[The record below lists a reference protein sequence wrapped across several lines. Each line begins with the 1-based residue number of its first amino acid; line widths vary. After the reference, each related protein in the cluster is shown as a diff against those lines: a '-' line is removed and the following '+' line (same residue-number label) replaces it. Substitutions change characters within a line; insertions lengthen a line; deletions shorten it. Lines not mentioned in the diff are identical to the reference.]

1 MSTFKTYTHQAIVV
15 GTGAAGFSSAI
26 NLKKNGIED
35 VVIVTEGINMGTSRN
50 TGSDKQ
56 TYYKLSLSGDKNDS
70 VRLMCEN
77 LFNGGSVDG
86 DNALAEASLSVQAFM
101 NLCDLGVPFPQNA
114 YGEYVGYKTDHDPYE
129 RATSAGPLTSKYMT
143 EALEKKANELNI
155 KIYDKCLCAEIITDD
170 EGVIGILAID
180 KITGEAVLFNSP
192 HIILATGGP
201 SGIYKD
207 SVYPLSHTGSSGL
220 AVRCGAKMQ
229 NLTEWQYGL
238 ASVNPR
244 WNVSGTYMQCLPRFV
259 SIDSEGKEYEFL
271 SEYFDDVY
279 QALSNVFL
287 KGYQWPFDS
296 SKVLTGSSVID
307 ILCYRETVL
316 KKRRVYLDF
325 TKNPFGLTNIDFEK
339 LTEEG
344 YTYLKNA
351 QATFGTPIERL
362 EKMNAPA
369 IDLYLKKGVDITK
382 EYLEIALSSQ
392 HSNGGISVN
401 SYWESSIK
409 GLFAVGECAGTHGVA
424 RPGGSALN
432 SGQVSA
438 LRVARYISVMPRDI
452 LKEDEFIKKATQA
465 YTRHTQLTENILSDI
480 DNVSEYDEK
489 IKRTMSDGA
498 AAIRVE
504 EKLIQLIDETKE
516 LINNFE
522 ANIKTDKKEK
532 LFKVYKLYDMLY
544 SRLAVVCSMADFIKN
559 VHTSRG
565 SAIYYSKD
573 GSLRDGLEEQFRF
586 IPDDKSSHSKIQEIY
601 FEGTTPIINYRDVR
615 PVPDCDDV
623 FEIVWKG
630 YRENKNVF

>member
-1 MSTFKTYTHQAIVV
+1 MYKIYTHKAIVI

-279 QALSNVFL
+279 KALSNVFL

-316 KKRRVYLDF
+316 KKRQVYLDF

-382 EYLEIALSSQ
+382 EYLEI
-392 HSNGGISVN
+392 
-401 SYWESSIK
+401 
-409 GLFAVGECAGTHGVA
+409 
-424 RPGGSALN
+424 
-432 SGQVSA
+432 
-438 LRVARYISVMPRDI
+438 
-452 LKEDEFIKKATQA
+452 LKK
-465 YTRHTQLTENILSDI
+465 
-480 DNVSEYDEK
+480 
-489 IKRTMSDGA
+489 
-498 AAIRVE
+498 
-504 EKLIQLIDETKE
+504 
-516 LINNFE
+516 
-522 ANIKTDKKEK
+522 
-532 LFKVYKLYDMLY
+532 
-544 SRLAVVCSMADFIKN
+544 
-559 VHTSRG
+559 
-565 SAIYYSKD
+565 
-573 GSLRDGLEEQFRF
+573 
-586 IPDDKSSHSKIQEIY
+586 
-601 FEGTTPIINYRDVR
+601 
-615 PVPDCDDV
+615 
-623 FEIVWKG
+623 
-630 YRENKNVF
+630 

>member
-26 NLKKNGIED
+26 NLKKNGVED

-86 DNALAEASLSVQAFM
+86 DNALVEASLSVQAFM

-143 EALEKKANELNI
+143 EALEKKAKELNI
-155 KIYDKCLCAEIITDD
+155 KIYDKCLCAEIITDN
-170 EGVIGILAID
+170 EGVCGILAID
-180 KITGEAVLFNSP
+180 KVSGEIVVFNSP

-201 SGIYKD
+201 SGIYQD

-220 AVRCGAKMQ
+220 AVKCGAKMQ

-259 SIDSEGKEYEFL
+259 SIDSDGKEYEFL
-271 SEYFDDVY
+271 SEYFSDKYD
-279 QALSNVFL
+279 ALSNVFL

-316 KKRRVYLDF
+316 KNRRVYLDF
-325 TKNPFGLTNIDFEK
+325 TKNPFGLDNIEFEK
-339 LTEEG
+339 LTEES

-392 HSNGGISVN
+392 HANGGISVN

-452 LKEDEFIKKATQA
+452 LKEDEFIKKATET
-465 YTRHTQLTENILSDI
+465 YKRHKKLAESILSHI

-489 IKRTMSDGA
+489 AKRTMSDGA

-504 EKLIQLIDETKE
+504 EKLTQLIDETTE

-522 ANIKTDKKEK
+522 TNIKTDKKEK
-532 LFKVYKLYDMLY
+532 LFKVYKLLDMLY
-544 SRLAVVCSMADFIKN
+544 SRLAVVCSMADFTKN
-559 VHTSRG
+559 VSTSRG

-573 GSLRDGLEEQFRF
+573 GSLREGLEEQFRF

-623 FEIVWKG
+623 FEVVWKG

>member
-1 MSTFKTYTHQAIVV
+1 MYKIYTHKAIVI

-155 KIYDKCLCAEIITDD
+155 KIYDKCLCAEILTDD

-565 SAIYYSKD
+565 SAIYYSRD